1 MNIIK
6 TLVTKFRAWD
16 HRAWLDMHFPEAS
29 AVSLHLTAVV
39 LLHSA
44 TLPGLITVMLAW
56 TDRMPQIDMVLLTWS
71 ALLAMFVQSLI
82 ERKMVITVVISLGFM
97 LQALLMAL
105 IFFH

>member
-1 MNIIK
+1 MKISTWFKNLH
-6 TLVTKFRAWD
+6 TTDLTS
-16 HRAWLDMHFPEAS
+16 WLSVHFPEAS

-56 TDRMPQIDMVLLTWS
+56 TDRMPQIDMVILTWA
-71 ALLAMFVQSLI
+71 ALVAMFVQSLI
-82 ERKMVITVVISLGFM
+82 ERKMVVSVVISVGFM
-97 LQALLMAL
+97 LQSLLMAL